1 HPARR
6 SRRVVVAGGGV
17 AGLEAARMAA
27 SRGHRVTLFE
37 ASDELGGQLR
47 ALCRAPARESYR
59 EVVRWLASEAARA
72 GVEIR
77 LRTEATPDR
86 LRVEGADAVVV
97 ATGARPRALD
107 VPVAPGADVGS
118 AEDVLLD
125 RTTPGRRVLVI
136 DYQGHMPGPG
146 AAEYLADRG
155 HTVEVVTRFFSV
167 GEDVDPRLKTSVYT
181 RFYQK
186 GIAMTPLSVVQ
197 EVGVGWVRLANT
209 LTGVERTVETDTV
222 VTALGGRAH

>member
-1 HPARR
+1 PGKAAAGRIEEIRVCTGASEACIGRRIQGKTIACIQNPVIGREAELVAVHPASR

-27 SRGHRVTLFE
+27 RRGHRVTLFE
-37 ASDELGGQLR
+37 ASEGLGGQLR

-86 LRVEGADAVVV
+86 LLVENVEAVVV

-107 VPVAPGADVGS
+107 VPVAA
-118 AEDVLLD
+118 
-125 RTTPGRRVLVI
+125 
-136 DYQGHMPGPG
+136 
-146 AAEYLADRG
+146 
-155 HTVEVVTRFFSV
+155 
-167 GEDVDPRLKTSVYT
+167 
-181 RFYQK
+181 
-186 GIAMTPLSVVQ
+186 
-197 EVGVGWVRLANT
+197 
-209 LTGVERTVETDTV
+209 
-222 VTALGGRAH
+222 